1 MHIRKNKISLC
12 FLFIAIFFFNN
23 LNAGSLKKEIQLRV
37 LNSMSRIRSSQ
48 PIQGET
54 SAVIKAAKNEYEA
67 FQIVIFAP
75 KDIELKNVKIEI
87 TDLVGEKGKLSKN
100 FITLFKEEYIYVR
113 HSTPRATCNPGLF
126 PDPLI
131 SFIDPETGGSIQP
144 LKMVYN
150 DGKAKLVGAR
160 FSANPINIAPGQNG
174 VIWVD
179 VYVPKNMKA
188 GEYNGVCNV
197 KADDDFY
204 AQVPITL
211 TVWDF
216 SLPDVASYRTHFG
229 HFSRVASKW
238 GIDENSERFQK
249 IEERFCQSLAK
260 HRINP
265 PIPKHLLPLVN
276 DDGSLEIIP
285 SRDKALKEY
294 IKETHLVDF
303 EIPRAKFIKNSS
315 NSFAP
320 IPKSQTDP
328 IEIEKTKR
336 YYREYYSYVK
346 RNGWEKRAY
355 VYMLD
360 EPNSLKDYKQVIN
373 LGKIIKEAVPEL
385 KRVVVEQPYKH
396 EESWPDLDGYLDI
409 WCPLMGY
416 IDRESVQ
423 EKIKNGDEVWTYSAL
438 VQKAP
443 KYHPHYQ
450 RVKGKDPLY
459 WHLDQPV
466 LDYRL
471 PFWMSREYNITGFIY
486 WTSVNW
492 ASYTDPWLEPFFIHQ
507 AQTGDDPTL
516 FKTNYYNGGGILF
529 YPGKDAGF
537 DGPVT
542 SIRLKNIR
550 EGLEDYEYFA
560 ILDKAGETQF
570 VKKIVDEICPEWW
583 NCNKTPDSLLKV
595 REKLAKKI
603 IMLNSKK

>member
-1 MHIRKNKISLC
+1 MHVRLIK
-12 FLFIAIFFFNN
+12 LFIYIFFISVLFVH
-23 LNAGSLKKEIQLRV
+23 GCTTKQTKERMKLES
-37 LNSMSRIRSSQ
+37 LNSMSRIRPSQ
-48 PIQGET
+48 VIQGET
-54 SAVIKAAKNEYEA
+54 KVEIKAAKNEYEA
-67 FQIVIFAP
+67 FQVVIFAP
-75 KDIELKNVKIEI
+75 DNARLKNVKVEI
-87 TDLVGEKGKLSKN
+87 TDLVGEKGKLDRN
-100 FITLFKEEYIYVR
+100 NITLFKEEYIYVR
-113 HSTPRATCNPGLF
+113 HSTPRATCNPGVF
-126 PDPLI
+126 PDPLLP
-131 SFIDPETGGSIQP
+131 FVDPGTGENIQS
-144 LKMVYN
+144 LKMVYAN
-150 DGKAKLVGAR
+150 GTAELVGAR
-160 FSANPINIAPGQNG
+160 FSAKPMNIAPGQNG

-179 VYVPKNMKA
+179 VYVPKEIEAGKYVGTFKA
-188 GEYNGVCNV
+188 
-197 KADDDFY
+197 KADEGFS
-204 AQVPITL
+204 AEIPITL

-216 SLPDVASYRTHFG
+216 LLPDVASYRTHFG
-229 HFSRVASKW
+229 HFSNIASAW
-238 GIDENSERFQK
+238 EIDKNSDKFEQ
-249 IEERFCQSLAK
+249 IEERFCKSLAK

-285 SRDKALKEY
+285 SRDKALKKY
-294 IKETHLVDF
+294 IEETHLVDF

-315 NSFAP
+315 NNFAP

-328 IEIEKTKR
+328 VAIEKTKR

-346 RNGWEKRAY
+346 KNGWEKRTY

-360 EPNSLKDYKQVIN
+360 EPNSLKDYQQVIN

-396 EESWPDLDGYLDI
+396 EESWPDLDGSLDI

-443 KYHPHYQ
+443 KYHPHYD

-459 WHLDQPV
+459 WHLDQPASV
-466 LDYRL
+466 YRRA
-471 PFWMSREYNITGFIY
+471 FWLSRQYDITGFIY

-492 ASYTDPWLEPFFIHQ
+492 ASYTDAWLEPFFIHQ

-516 FKTNYYNGGGILF
+516 FQTHYYNGGGILF

-542 SIRLKNIR
+542 SIRLKNVR

-560 ILDKAGETQF
+560 ILDRAGQGQF
-570 VKKIVDEICPEWW
+570 VKDIVNEICPEWW
-583 NCNKTPDSLLKV
+583 TCKGSPERLLKV
-595 REKLAKKI
+595 REKLAEKI
-603 IMLNSKK
+603 IILMSQK